1 MTSSHS
7 YRRLIIDREI
17 GPLLFAVNFGRL
29 SGGIVPFGLVAF
41 YSDRQEYIHA
51 GVASAVLMVV
61 SSLTAPYKGRLITR
75 YSPRAT
81 IVPMSLV
88 FALLLGTGVT
98 LNASGASFVVA
109 MAGIVSGAAVAP
121 PTPAVVRA
129 IWTNVAETPA
139 TNRALHAL
147 DSTTEELTFAISP
160 LITSVLWA
168 TGGVFWSI
176 PVGLC
181 AGVLGNIAI
190 VVLASRREASSHALM
205 TRPLSGPPASNEL
218 FESVS
223 VTSKRSIYF
232 QPAAVGLLLP
242 MVGLGIAMGGLSLIL
257 PAWSGQNLGA
267 EAISGVLLSVVSFAG
282 FLAGI
287 AFGKLPG
294 GRVTARLQ
302 YQGAVALV
310 AVGVLLFMVSEGI
323 VLAVLGASCVG
334 VGMTPMFIASY
345 MMVGDYFADTSH
357 TEINAALGSS
367 FNIGSGIATTVC
379 GFALVVLGTNNVL
392 LALTICTIALAAT
405 SVLLPRVTSAQT
417 SLKGV
422 TADAGKI
429 DS

>member
-17 GPLLFAVNFGRL
+17 GPLLFAANFGRL

-242 MVGLGIAMGGLSLIL
+242 MVGLGIAMGG
-257 PAWSGQNLGA
+257 G
-267 EAISGVLLSVVSFAG
+267 
-282 FLAGI
+282 
-287 AFGKLPG
+287 
-294 GRVTARLQ
+294 
-302 YQGAVALV
+302 
-310 AVGVLLFMVSEGI
+310 
-323 VLAVLGASCVG
+323 
-334 VGMTPMFIASY
+334 
-345 MMVGDYFADTSH
+345 
-357 TEINAALGSS
+357 
-367 FNIGSGIATTVC
+367 
-379 GFALVVLGTNNVL
+379 
-392 LALTICTIALAAT
+392 
-405 SVLLPRVTSAQT
+405 
-417 SLKGV
+417 
-422 TADAGKI
+422 
-429 DS
+429 